1 MSYLSPHHTSNYSTE
16 NVTGKSRSVTS
27 IYHPDKI
34 EDIQALVT
42 QARATG
48 ISLYPYSTGFNWGY
62 GSHSPIKEGCALVDL
77 SNMNRILNADTI
89 SRDHPVAII
98 EPGVTQIQLYK
109 FLRKHAPELK
119 FNVTGSG
126 KETSIIGNS
135 LDRGVG
141 YLGPR
146 KNDLF
151 GLEIVTGT
159 GEILHTGFRRLG
171 ASSPLASTHPFGLGP
186 ILDGLFFQ
194 SNFGIVTSA
203 CLKLYPKHPVEIAVS
218 LNLYKNNDLP
228 GFIQELIRLR
238 QEGILTSVTHIGNHT
253 RARATLTYGITQYL
267 ENECSLSREIALEEA
282 NKALKVIIAEGWTGL
297 AGVAGTA
304 EQVKAAVKEIR
315 GRMQK
320 FGKIRV
326 VTDKLLTSSY
336 KITHALRHFPGVRTY
351 AAAICAMRPLHGLTL
366 GTPTDIAVENLLW
379 KFNHSTTQATELDK
393 SRCGLL
399 FINPALPPN
408 GMTISKIIEDLETI
422 AKTYDHIL
430 YLTINIETETSVVAI
445 INLLFDRSIP
455 EETRCAHNCANAL
468 LEYLHNKKL
477 EVYRARADMMGQI
490 TTTNPDYW
498 KKIFALK
505 QIFDPD
511 NIIAHQRY
519 NL

>member
-1 MSYLSPHHTSNYSTE
+1 MSDLSAHHTNNCSTE
-16 NVTGKSRSVTS
+16 NATGKSRSVIS
-27 IYHPDKI
+27 IHHPDKI

-42 QARATG
+42 QARVTG
-48 ISLYPYSTGFNWGY
+48 IPLYPYSTGFNWGY
-62 GSHSPIKEGCALVDL
+62 GSRSPVSEGCVLVDL
-77 SNMNRILNADTI
+77 SRMNRILNANAI

-98 EPGVTQIQLYK
+98 EPGVTQIQLYE
-109 FLRKHAPELK
+109 FLKKHAPELK

-126 KETSIIGNS
+126 KESSIIGNS

-203 CLKLYPKHPVEIAVS
+203 CLKLYPRSPVEIAVS
-218 LNLYKNNDLP
+218 INLYKDDNFP
-228 GFIQELIRLR
+228 EFIQELIRLR
-238 QEGILTSVTHIGNHT
+238 QEGTITSVTHIGNPI
-253 RARATLTYGITQYL
+253 RARATLAYGITRYL
-267 ENECSLSREIALEEA
+267 ENECSLNREVALEEA

-297 AGVAGTA
+297 VGVAGTA
-304 EQVKAAVKEIR
+304 AQVKAVVKEIR
-315 GRMQK
+315 GRMQR
-320 FGKIRV
+320 FGKIRI
-326 VTDKLLTSSY
+326 VTDKLLASGY
-336 KITHALRHFPGVRTY
+336 KITHALRHFSGIRAY
-351 AAAICAMRPLHGLTL
+351 AAAISAMRPLHGLTL
-366 GTPTDIAVENLLW
+366 GIPTDIAVENLLW
-379 KFNHSTTQATELDK
+379 QFNHSTTHATELDQ

-399 FINPALPPN
+399 FISPALPPD
-408 GMTISKIIEDLETI
+408 GVTVSRIIEDLEAI
-422 AKTYDHIL
+422 AKTYDHVL
-430 YLTINIETETSVVAI
+430 YLTVNIETETSVVAI

-455 EETRCAHNCANAL
+455 EETRRAHDCASAL

-477 EVYRARADMMGQI
+477 EVYRARADMMNEI
-490 TTTNPDYW
+490 TAVDSDYW

-511 NIIAHQRY
+511 NIIAPQRY